1 MAEDAIL
8 LTVAVLA
15 AAGRAFFSLARS
27 ALINMRRARLIELEQ
42 KGIASARAV
51 RQLTEH
57 SGQLLATAEVG
68 SLISLVFAV
77 GAVTLGLMGR
87 AEALARSA
95 IGEQA
100 WARGLAFALL
110 MFGSAL
116 VLFVAGRLAP
126 EALGVRYS
134 ERLALALA
142 HPVRMAQWLLA
153 PFVRFAVVL
162 SNLLA
167 IPMGG
172 QRREGAT
179 LVTEEEIKT
188 MVDAS
193 EEEGLI
199 EEEEKEM
206 ILSVLDFG
214 DTVAREVMVPRID
227 VVALEVDTP
236 FEDALDVVI
245 KAGHSRIP
253 IYRGTIDDIVGIL
266 YAKDLLHCLRDKQ
279 TPPISELVRPA
290 FFTPESKPLSD
301 LLQELQKARV
311 HIAIVVDEFGG
322 TAGLI
327 TIEDILEEI
336 VGEIQDEFDAEE
348 PEFVPLPDQQ
358 GYIFDAG
365 IHISDV
371 NKLLHA
377 NLPEDESDTLG
388 GFIYDQLGK
397 VPSTG
402 ESFRWGDLHIE
413 VLEVKDRRIVKA
425 KVTHDQHDQT
435 EQAQAHAKSA
445 PKAAEPPPRSSANSN
460 PKLIGRTARGDHS
473 HPRLASE

>member
-1 MAEDAIL
+1 MREDSIL
-8 LTVAVLA
+8 LAVAIVA
-15 AAGRAFFSLARS
+15 MAGRAFFSLARS
-27 ALINMRRARLIELEQ
+27 ALINMRRPRLLELEQ

-51 RQLTEH
+51 RQLTEN

-77 GAVTLGLMGR
+77 GALTLSTIDD
-87 AEALARSA
+87 AEQLVYAFLSER
-95 IGEQA
+95 G
-100 WARGLAFALL
+100 WARAGAFAAL
-110 MFGSAL
+110 MFSSAL
-116 VLFVAGRLAP
+116 VLFVVGRLAP

-134 ERLALALA
+134 ERLALALV
-142 HPVRMAQWLLA
+142 HPVRVVQFALA

-172 QRREGAT
+172 QRREGPA

-214 DTVAREVMVPRID
+214 NTVAREVMVPRID
-227 VVALEVDTP
+227 VVALEVNAP
-236 FEDALDVVI
+236 FDHALDVVI
-245 KAGHSRIP
+245 RAGHSRIP
-253 IYRGTIDDIVGIL
+253 VYRETIDDIVGIL
-266 YAKDLLHCLRDKQ
+266 YAKDLLHCLRDKR
-279 TPPISELVRPA
+279 TPPISELLRPA
-290 FFTPESKPLSD
+290 FFTPESKPVSD

-311 HIAIVVDEFGG
+311 HMAIVVDEFGG

-336 VGEIQDEFDAEE
+336 VGEIQDEFDVEE
-348 PEFVPLPDQQ
+348 PEFVALPGGQ

-371 NKLLHA
+371 NSLMNVA
-377 NLPEDESDTLG
+377 LPEDESDTLG

-397 VPSTG
+397 VPSSG
-402 ESFRWGDLHIE
+402 EAFHWGNLRIE

-425 KVTHDQHDQT
+425 KVTYVQED
-435 EQAQAHAKSA
+435 
-445 PKAAEPPPRSSANSN
+445 
-460 PKLIGRTARGDHS
+460 S
-473 HPRLASE
+473 HKASEKEPKPHTRPSSDTASGAVAGVV